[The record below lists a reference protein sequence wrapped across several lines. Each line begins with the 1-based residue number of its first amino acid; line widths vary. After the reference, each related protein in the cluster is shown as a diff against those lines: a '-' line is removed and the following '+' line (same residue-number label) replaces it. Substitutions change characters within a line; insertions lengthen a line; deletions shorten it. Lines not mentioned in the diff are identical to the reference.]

1 MKYKLIENEPFE
13 ISGYVNGSP
22 ITINALTDFANVIE
36 ATSTLPSVAARGTIC
51 KLTVPS
57 TINENLTEEA
67 VSGDSFVFPIWI
79 AIDDTMTSINSQISN
94 ETSEHRQINLSRTN
108 GGTPVV
114 NIYENGQEEYA
125 FTGVEEYDGIFKFGP
140 LSNGGV
146 NPNQYISTNNLVFN
160 PGDFDIYTNYVAT
173 TRRVD
178 VYISDGETWQQ
189 ITPSITTEDPD
200 GTVEETA
207 DLPIGESDGV
217 KSTIYC
223 EVRTAAGVNADEG
236 NVLIVKGADEF
247 LTNAYV
253 PILLRNSNKKNGRGW
268 HHFKS
273 NNLFEGGNSD
283 FCTIEDIIVIN
294 GSGQNGTYPLTAK
307 GVKLVDDF
315 NILSHMPAAHN
326 NFVSHGKRK
335 IKLVRT
341 DSNDNTIHVNFKAK
355 WGLAFIK
362 ATDFPANSNIRLDVA
377 KLVTTIAPFYVYYRW
392 QSGDNDSWTLY
403 TVLTT

>member
-36 ATSTLPSVAARGTIC
+36 ATSTLPAVAARGTIC

-57 TINENLTEEA
+57 TVNENLTEEA
-67 VSGDSFVFPIWI
+67 VSGDDLCF
-79 AIDDTMTSINSQISN
+79 
-94 ETSEHRQINLSRTN
+94 L
-108 GGTPVV
+108 
-114 NIYENGQEEYA
+114 
-125 FTGVEEYDGIFKFGP
+125 
-140 LSNGGV
+140 
-146 NPNQYISTNNLVFN
+146 
-160 PGDFDIYTNYVAT
+160 
-173 TRRVD
+173 
-178 VYISDGETWQQ
+178 SDGETWQQ

-223 EVRTAAGVNADEG
+223 EVRTAAGINDDEG

-253 PILLRNSNKKNGRGW
+253 PILLRNSNKRNGRGW

-307 GVKLVDDF
+307 GVKLDDDF
-315 NILSHMPAAHN
+315 NILSHMPAAHD